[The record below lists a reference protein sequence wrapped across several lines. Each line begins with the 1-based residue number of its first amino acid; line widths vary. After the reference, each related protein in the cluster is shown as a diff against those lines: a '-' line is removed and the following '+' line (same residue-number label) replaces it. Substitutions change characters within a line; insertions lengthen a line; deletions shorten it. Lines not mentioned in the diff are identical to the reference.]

1 MVKSVRL
8 LVHTSTIASIEGDSD
23 RWHTYTIVDY
33 IDCHPRIY
41 VVSDNNNDNDRLTAF
56 DPGQPG

>member
-1 MVKSVRL
+1 MLKSVRL
-8 LVHTSTIASIEGDSD
+8 LVHTSTITSIEGDSD

-41 VVSDNNNDNDRLTAF
+41 VVPDKGPLNGCVCVYN
-56 DPGQPG
+56 